1 MKQKEI
7 EEMPINRDLLNLI
20 SPQHVLLKP
29 QRAEIGDYL
38 CKFQYII
45 GYPDRINLRMAYE
58 FKGYSEYIC
67 CIGCNTDR
75 GHSGLY

>member
-29 QRAEIGDYL
+29 QRAEVGDYL

-58 FKGYSEYIC
+58 FKRYTKYISSISGY
-67 CIGCNTDR
+67 TDR
-75 GHSGLY
+75 RYSRVY